1 VRASGLAGAEG
12 LAHTPRAMPTPSAPL
27 ITEAAF
33 AAAASGSLSLP
44 PAVQLEVAFAGRSN
58 VGKSTLLNGLMR
70 RKALAR
76 TSNTPGCT
84 RTINFFDVKTQDGLE
99 LKLVDLP
106 GYGYAKRAKAEREGW
121 ADLIEE
127 YLLERSTLKL
137 VVILVDARRGM
148 EDEEHDLLTLM
159 NSPSQSGRPRRPA
172 ESRNL
177 RGDLDAHP
185 QADRGLGSVVVG
197 LRGRVSRRAWIQPWV
212 LARADLDPRARR
224 GSQQTDRTGAACWKN
239 TRKAK
244 RLAQVLRK
252 TESRRGPRS
261 GPSNEQK
268 TFGRRAQ
275 RGGQRL
281 CASLGVSSR
290 WQSP

>member
-1 VRASGLAGAEG
+1 MRASGLAGAEG

-127 YLLERSTLKL
+127 YLLERATLKL

-159 NSPSQSGRPRRPA
+159 NSPSQSGRTKPLTLIVATKLDKLPA
-172 ESRNL
+172 N
-177 RGDLDAHP
+177 
-185 QADRGLGSVVVG
+185 
-197 LRGRVSRRAWIQPWV
+197 
-212 LARADLDPRARR
+212 
-224 GSQQTDRTGAACWKN
+224 
-239 TRKAK
+239 
-244 RLAQVLRK
+244 AQKPTLQK
-252 TESRRGPRS
+252 LRS
-261 GPSNEQK
+261 GGFTVLGGPPSPETYAEIWTRIRK
-268 TFGRRAQ
+268 
-275 RGGQRL
+275 L
-281 CASLGVSSR
+281 IGV
-290 WQSP
+290 